1 MRQCSSL
8 AVTATAGIL
17 AATINE
23 AIVGVNFAIAG
34 GVAAAIALAA
44 ISFPAGAL
52 AEQAPTS
59 KKKQAAF
66 EPIPVSWDLS
76 SFQTPT
82 QQLPWDS
89 KRPETRS
96 PWVGSYLGTLT
107 PNNFAPPE
115 GSAVAVPGLT
125 DQVALGDYLFR
136 FDAGRSYNDAASAVT
151 DVGQSADSPDFR
163 PLVKSKTS
171 KRSLAAPYVGFTLTA
186 PGSPFEPQTR

>member
-1 MRQCSSL
+1 MCGSDGVVLSWSLLIRRAQRARRQAEIPL
-8 AVTATAGIL
+8 
-17 AATINE
+17 
-23 AIVGVNFAIAG
+23 IVLCRFPGP
-34 GVAAAIALAA
+34 AL
-44 ISFPAGAL
+44 
-52 AEQAPTS
+52 
-59 KKKQAAF
+59 
-66 EPIPVSWDLS
+66 
-76 SFQTPT
+76 T

-136 FDAGRSYNDAASAVT
+136 FDAGRNYNDAASAVT
-151 DVGQSADSPDFR
+151 DVAQSADSPDFR